1 MRDEQHVAFVEVR
14 YRSTSRFGGAHR
26 QYYCW
31 KATQVDA
38 LRQGFSVTGTGTGLD
53 TLAAS
58 M

>member
-14 YRSTSRFGGAHR
+14 YRSTSRFGGALDSITAGK
-26 QYYCW
+26 Q
-31 KATQVDA
+31 TQVDA
-38 LRQGFSVTGTGTGLD
+38 LRQDFFNHDTGTGPD